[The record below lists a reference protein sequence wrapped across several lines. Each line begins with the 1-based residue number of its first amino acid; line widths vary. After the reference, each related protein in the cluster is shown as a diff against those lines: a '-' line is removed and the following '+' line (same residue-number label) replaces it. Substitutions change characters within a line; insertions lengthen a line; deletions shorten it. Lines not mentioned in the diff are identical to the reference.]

1 MLKKLAVTAGFMEP
15 IPKEVLP
22 EDAITPAADKEDENL
37 YRVQDGIEELKRSV
51 TEVVDCWNIL

>member
-1 MLKKLAVTAGFMEP
+1 MEP
-15 IPKEVLP
+15 IPHEVLP
-22 EDAITPAADKEDENL
+22 EDAISPDADKEDENL